1 MAPWIGIP
9 VICSCQVSDGAFS
22 TDLHIYYHQNFFNLR
37 IGGEVIRL
45 EKFLTYLLIG
55 FIREFSQVTTRY
67 YLSGTLFFYSDNAFL
82 WILEVIG
89 WTVFHTIFI
98 VLLLFIRQSIGES
111 RGSLTMDSIPS
122 MVYAALMIYALIP
135 LLNLVEIETFRG
147 ILSSSFSLSE
157 LVFFRGSDLVYKEP
171 LYISSVLSAA
181 LILSIFSAEQEKVGH
196 PVPLIF
202 YLNLLLLIYFSVI
215 GITYRVLY
223 PLLTLSHSNLMI
235 IVALILL
242 VLTILSY
249 NYLNKNVERPLQTFI
264 IAFGV
269 MDILLLV
276 TIRPNLTYPIL
287 TLVSFIISNALFT
300 GAIVLNRY

>member
-1 MAPWIGIP
+1 M
-9 VICSCQVSDGAFS
+9 
-22 TDLHIYYHQNFFNLR
+22 
-37 IGGEVIRL
+37 
-45 EKFLTYLLIG
+45 
-55 FIREFSQVTTRY
+55 
-67 YLSGTLFFYSDNAFL
+67 
-82 WILEVIG
+82 
-89 WTVFHTIFI
+89 
-98 VLLLFIRQSIGES
+98 
-111 RGSLTMDSIPS
+111 
-122 MVYAALMIYALIP
+122 
-135 LLNLVEIETFRG
+135 
-147 ILSSSFSLSE
+147 
-157 LVFFRGSDLVYKEP
+157 
-171 LYISSVLSAA
+171 
-181 LILSIFSAEQEKVGH
+181 
-196 PVPLIF
+196 
-202 YLNLLLLIYFSVI
+202 
-215 GITYRVLY
+215 LY